1 MNTPSDKKPITL
13 SELIQ
18 KLQKIEASLPFEGK
32 VGYHG
37 RDSIYPVR
45 VTDVE
50 WDRSFNTAIIEF
62 ESVEEETEGGY

>member
-1 MNTPSDKKPITL
+1 MNTSSDKKHLTL

-32 VGYHG
+32 VGCYG
-37 RDSIYPVR
+37 QESIYPTGVI
-45 VTDVE
+45 DVE

-62 ESVEEETEGGY
+62 ESSGEDEEH